1 MNNIPVAGIDVS
13 KNFSDMCIL
22 SPDNTVFRTVKV
34 YHDYVS
40 MERSLSFLE
49 ETELSFGVRPVII
62 MEATGHYH
70 RTLFQFYHNRGYET
84 IVINPIQSGALKNI
98 AIRKI
103 KNDKIDAHRIAL
115 FYRLNTAKISSVPP
129 DKLLCLRS
137 LCRQHFDM
145 KQDIASYTNR
155 LISYLDQAFPGFCNV
170 FGKTSSRGALAILSK
185 YPLPRNILSAPEQ
198 DLVTLIQHSSNKGKS
213 FAEDKVLCL
222 KQAAADA
229 VNISVTAI
237 SSPVLIQGTVEV
249 LNSLINSVK
258 YIDDEINS
266 IINSDIFLKSQTEL
280 LKSIPG
286 ISDFSAAVILEEI
299 GNFSMFSKPK
309 QLVAFFGLDPAERQ
323 SGNFKSTSN
332 KLSKRGSP
340 YIRKI
345 LHMAARVNISPTRN
359 GIYLNPVMYEYY
371 RRKREQKPYKSVM
384 CAVMHKLVN
393 IIFAV
398 MRDQKP
404 FELRTPEEHIQRM
417 TGLQKA
423 A

>member
-1 MNNIPVAGIDVS
+1 MNNIPVAGVDVS
-13 KNFSDMCIL
+13 KNSSDMCIL

-40 MERSLSFLE
+40 MERSLSFLK
-49 ETELSFGVRPVII
+49 ETELSFGIKPVII

-70 RTLFQFYHNRGYET
+70 RTLFQFYHNHGYET

-115 FYRLNTAKISSVPP
+115 FYRLNTTKISSVPS

-145 KQDIASYTNR
+145 KQDIAAYTNR

-170 FGKTSSRGALAILSK
+170 FGKITSRGALAVLSK
-185 YPLPRNILSAPEQ
+185 YPLPHDILSAPEQ
-198 DLVTLIQHSSNKGKS
+198 DLVTLIQHSSHKSYS
-213 FAEDKVLCL
+213 FATDKTSRL
-222 KQAAADA
+222 KQAASDA
-229 VNISVTAI
+229 VNISVRAI
-237 SSPVLIQGTVEV
+237 SSHVLIQGTVEI
-249 LNSLINSVK
+249 LNSLINGVNT
-258 YIDDEINS
+258 IDNEINS
-266 IINSDIFLKSQTEL
+266 IINSDILLKKHTEL

-286 ISDFSAAVILEEI
+286 ISDFSAAVILEEV
-299 GNFSMFSKPK
+299 GDFSMFSKPK
-309 QLVAFFGLDPAERQ
+309 QLVAFCGLDPAEKQ

-345 LHMAARVNISPTRN
+345 LHMAARVNISPTRR
-359 GIYLNPVMYEYY
+359 GIYLNPVMYDYY
-371 RRKREQKPYKSVM
+371 RRKREQKPYKCVM

-398 MRDQKP
+398 IRDQKP
-404 FELRTPEEHIQRM
+404 FELRTPEEHVQHMIAS
-417 TGLQKA
+417 QKA